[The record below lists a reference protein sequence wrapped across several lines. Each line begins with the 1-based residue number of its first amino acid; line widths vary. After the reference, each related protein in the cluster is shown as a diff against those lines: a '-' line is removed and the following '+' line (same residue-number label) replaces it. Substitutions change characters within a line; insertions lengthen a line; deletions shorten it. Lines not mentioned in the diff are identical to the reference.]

1 MERGVY
7 FYHWG
12 SLSFPMFF
20 ESECEYFTF
29 SLRRAGNQLGGLHWS
44 IHIYQRQYLDRYFFV
59 LLNRDTQTPNE
70 KTNWFWHLWPYCNL
84 EVGLADLRS
93 SKHKRH
99 PNTKYLH
106 RRLKKPMH
114 QRWVT
119 LQIMAKM
126 YLLPFL
132 CVARESS
139 GIGSY
144 FYSYIVTF
152 PYCFFFSGIHVQ
164 RFQCWHLTFTHAI
177 WTTQRCLFHRLR
189 ILD

>member
-7 FYHWG
+7 FY
-12 SLSFPMFF
+12 
-20 ESECEYFTF
+20 
-29 SLRRAGNQLGGLHWS
+29 QLGFINFSYVLWIRMWIFYIFFAQGWKPTWWTPLISSHLPAT
-44 IHIYQRQYLDRYFFV
+44 IPGQVFFV

-99 PNTKYLH
+99 PKTKYLH

-114 QRWVT
+114 LRWVT

-132 CVARESS
+132 CIARESS

-164 RFQCWHLTFTHAI
+164 RFQCWHLTFTHSI
-177 WTTQRCLFHRLR
+177 WTAQRCLFHRLR